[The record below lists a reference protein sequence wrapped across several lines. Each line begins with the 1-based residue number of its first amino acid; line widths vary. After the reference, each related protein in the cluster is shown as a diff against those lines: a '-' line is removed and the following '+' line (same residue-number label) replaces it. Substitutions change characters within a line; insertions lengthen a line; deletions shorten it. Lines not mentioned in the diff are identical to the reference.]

1 MALFVLLKLL
11 AFLSAMTNVSCDT
24 GTCPNCQ
31 AVYANCCPDS
41 SQPALL
47 GAPCAICDAALN
59 SEYTDAI
66 PSCKLVQT
74 TRSLWLRNYSLDHL
88 SSTDVSHL
96 KHLRFLHIEPGDI
109 QHLDNNTFDGFTNLY
124 NLSLSHNKLTYLGK
138 QWLPEVSGHLNL
150 AHNEIA
156 FIEDGAFGAYD
167 HCIET
172 KALNLPWNRLD
183 VIRPGYFRHLCNV
196 MLLDLRRNRIQ
207 TIDKGSFNDLHRLRV
222 LHLSGNKLKVV
233 RRSWFPALERERL
246 LGSLDLAK
254 NQIQFIESEAFIH
267 LQLLET
273 LDLSDNQI
281 TSLQENHLQIGE
293 WDWNIW
299 DNIELKLEG
308 NYLRCTCSLRWFIK
322 LYQNLNNEFYDSE
335 LLKCSYPKGLRGVHL
350 SGFSNAVIAS
360 LQCPTPKGI
369 IRTIGDRR
377 TFRCEMYWEERP
389 PKIQW
394 MLPNDTS
401 LLITNV
407 SFEQE
412 RSVYLGDLN
421 FTTSFYMNPEGFT
434 CCNSTPFNH
443 SKLQNN
449 TYNFVGK
456 TISSLTVSPIV
467 LQAWNDELVSCSS
480 LFGSGETNI
489 TAHFN
494 VTVFPPS
501 LNAGPTISSTTHS
514 KTETRRT
521 NNNQLIHI
529 LDSEVNGNV
538 AINYWDLVITTLLT
552 SSVVALSCFLILALR
567 KGKFKL
573 WRVNP
578 DNRDVQDQ
586 QNPDPFSQHTYETV
600 RDEDQYEVIPDSQV
614 EADDV
619 ITPYG
624 QSTIAGAYRMDTPMA
639 ATANTSHVPKHR
651 RVDASYVK
659 RKRSQGQVPRDDKAA
674 DVAESSYKLEASRRG
689 NVGVGTR
696 GVQEGTCKAHSK
708 AAQVNNGRGD
718 RDLTKANDLKQTY
731 DTATDN
737 AGHFRE
743 SERTTWL

>member
-11 AFLSAMTNVSCDT
+11 AFLSAMRNVSCDT

-31 AVYANCCPDS
+31 AVYANCCPGS

-172 KALNLPWNRLD
+172 KALNLPWNHLD

-207 TIDKGSFNDLHRLRV
+207 TIDK
-222 LHLSGNKLKVV
+222 
-233 RRSWFPALERERL
+233 ERERL

-254 NQIQFIESEAFIH
+254 NQIQYIESEAFTH

-273 LDLSDNQI
+273 IDLSDNQI
-281 TSLQENHLQIGE
+281 T
-293 WDWNIW
+293 
-299 DNIELKLEG
+299 K
-308 NYLRCTCSLRWFIK
+308 
-322 LYQNLNNEFYDSE
+322 
-335 LLKCSYPKGLRGVHL
+335 
-350 SGFSNAVIAS
+350 
-360 LQCPTPKGI
+360 
-369 IRTIGDRR
+369 
-377 TFRCEMYWEERP
+377 
-389 PKIQW
+389 
-394 MLPNDTS
+394 
-401 LLITNV
+401 
-407 SFEQE
+407 
-412 RSVYLGDLN
+412 
-421 FTTSFYMNPEGFT
+421 GFT
-434 CCNSTPFNH
+434 CCNSTSFNH

-456 TISSLTVSPIV
+456 TVSSLTVSPIV
-467 LQAWNDELVSCSS
+467 LQTWHGELVSCSS

-494 VTVFPPS
+494 VTVFPS
-501 LNAGPTISSTTHS
+501 SSNTGPNVIYTTTDS
-514 KTETRRT
+514 QTKTRRM
-521 NNNQLIHI
+521 NNNQIIHI
-529 LDSEVNGNV
+529 LDSEENGNV

-573 WRVNP
+573 WRVSP
-578 DNRDVQDQ
+578 DNRDIQDQ
-586 QNPDPFSQHTYETV
+586 QNPNRFSQHTYETV
-600 RDEDQYEVIPDSQV
+600 LDEDQYEVIPDSQV

-639 ATANTSHVPKHR
+639 ATARTSHVPKHR
-651 RVDASYVK
+651 RVDAPYVK
-659 RKRSQGQVPRDDKAA
+659 RKRSQGRVPRDDKGV
-674 DVAESSYKLEASRRG
+674 DVAESSYNLEASRRG
-689 NVGVGTR
+689 IVGAGTR
-696 GVQEGTCKAHSK
+696 GVQESTRKAYSNAEIHVV
-708 AAQVNNGRGD
+708 QINNGRGD
-718 RDLTKANDLKQTY
+718 RDLTNANDLKQTY
-731 DTATDN
+731 DTATDD